1 MLDIFNN
8 RLTLSDILYND
19 AWFLQELYESQLK
32 YLEEKRK
39 AEMKAALKAQEE
51 AKVKAKSKK

>member
-8 RLTLSDILYND
+8 RLTLNDILYND
-19 AWFLQELYESQLK
+19 AWFIQELYESQLK

>member
-8 RLTLSDILYND
+8 RLSLNDILYND
-19 AWFLQELYESQLK
+19 AWFIQELYESQLR

>member
-8 RLTLSDILYND
+8 RLTLNDILYND
-19 AWFLQELYESQLK
+19 AWFIQELYESQLR